1 MAVNKNSKAYQNLL
15 NSGYTDDQITQMH
28 GAVAWGQSAN
38 SVINSNSP
46 TNSYVNQGEGKY
58 VYNPTTWYYEN
69 TSKSSSEPTMYN
81 HHISYNENNKPIS
94 VTTTNLATG
103 ESAIK
108 AIDSAASKIAN
119 AKNAVTSSYVNQWAG
134 NYTYNPVSW
143 YYEKVTN
150 KGKDQDT
157 IYNSK
162 EDTNHYWVLYDKNK
176 TDPNATYSW
185 DTTNTTW
192 DIGTTTPM
200 ANQTASVDLTGGD
213 INQNMNKWGDFTAA
227 VNNKLQTAF
236 GMQDLNELKQKY
248 PDQYNSLIQSL
259 DAVAGTWN
267 ALDPSQR
274 GLLEWQL
281 QAILWTAVWAWS
293 DMSKLNVLESSI
305 MDKFRDPDR
314 VKADA
319 QNVIRLQTE
328 GLTTGEIAKQ
338 MRMSEDQVQ
347 QLILLANGLDSKAWE
362 YYELTDKA
370 AKDITE
376 PYDTQI
382 ERLEQE
388 KQIQLDRANRQIE
401 WMKQDFDTQIDRQKK
416 ANDIN
421 AHNADFISGQYWFW
435 FSKRGIEWLNYVQ
448 DQAQQIIDDMVKN
461 YDRNNQEMVDWVTDI
476 LRNWEWNNEDLLKAS
491 EDALTQAKN
500 AYTSNML
507 TIQQQYGTVWM
518 QAQQQLAQNVQNF
531 ITTAEN
537 IYDNA
542 LKRQQDN
549 LTNLITNFSNL
560 NALQYSNLTLRNA
573 QIQQFQNESM
583 DLNRN
588 QLQGLAQ
595 QLGMDSAS
603 FQDLVNYQAQAV
615 ANSLNGYLPWAWVQF
630 QSQIQNLL
638 NSWYTPNQAIS
649 SIMNSQAFK
658 DAQQTA
664 AWSGENWS
672 MNWGIMY
679 NKATWEY
686 IDLNWDEYWT
696 IGDNLYNK
704 RTGEIISG
712 KAPNGS
718 NYVTS
723 QVIDW
728 KEYWVTMKTIQWLQ
742 TFYSNHPTG
751 STWWQCGS
759 FVNDYLQSL
768 GLWRVFTDP
777 IDKKVAAI
785 NTPEWYQPQV
795 WDVVVMDSPNPKTKQ
810 YGHVAIITGINEDG
824 TFTTLE
830 SNKKWEWEVFTRT
843 AVDPKK
849 TKVYGYYHPD
859 GAGTVEGGA
868 SNIWNMSDYDKQT
881 AIATI
886 GRMVYWWSISNEES
900 KRIEDII
907 NKWDAMWKTE
917 TEIAYD
923 IAWWKNIN
931 PEYQS
936 VADKLA
942 DVMKKSTDWMSGF
955 DCRWIV
961 DLINKWDIAWAIQK
975 VENTMLE
982 NDAKAWNST
991 LWVWT
996 NSDAIHLI
1004 NSINKIKENISSYK
1018 NKGQAFGW
1026 WDALQNE
1033 IDTKVAGVWGEGSS
1047 RKLYN
1052 ETKSDFA
1059 NLFNE
1064 YRNSV
1069 FGSALTESEIK
1080 ESQKQ
1085 LPTMSDKLSVVDTKL
1100 NSFAQSILSQVNARR
1115 TQLWLPNLTME
1126 QLLNPEKRVELYWL
1140 GSSWRWLKGT
1150 VDLKW
1155 YWRS

>member
-1 MAVNKNSKAYQNLL
+1 MAINQKAYQSLL
-15 NSGYTDDQITQMH
+15 DYGYSDDQIMQMREE
-28 GAVAWGQSAN
+28 GKSWKSAKEIISSYTPQN
-38 SVINSNSP
+38 TSS
-46 TNSYVNQGEGKY
+46 NSYVNQGAGNY

-103 ESAIK
+103 ESVIK

-134 NYTYNPVSW
+134 SYTYNPVSW

-185 DTTNTTW
+185 EWKVGATW
-192 DIGTTTPM
+192 DIGTTTPV

-328 GLTTGEIAKQ
+328 GLTTGEIANQ

-382 ERLEQE
+382 ERLEQA

-507 TIQQQYGTVWM
+507 AIQQQYGTVWM
-518 QAQQQLAQNVQNF
+518 QAQQQLAENVQNF
-531 ITTAEN
+531 ITQAET

-542 LKRQQDN
+542 LNRQQQN

-742 TFYSNHPTG
+742 TFFSNHPTG
-751 STWWQCGS
+751 SKWGQCGS

-785 NTPEWYQPQV
+785 NTPKWYQPQV

-824 TFTTLE
+824 TFSTLE
-830 SNKKWEWEVFTRT
+830 SNKKWEWEVFTRN

-849 TKVYGYYHPD
+849 VKVYWYYHPD
-859 GAGTVEGGA
+859 GAWTVEWGSNVSNNYEWGYNPDLEFVFEQMAANDWKLDSTTQKNLIDKWYSLEDIGKQYNNYKSVRWTKWSSYTLPEWFVVSNPELFNQVSDKSKINNTIKAYSALKSTAEKLKALVLEYWTEIRPTKAKTNMQQYVRDIQLQAKELYNLWVLNWPDLELMESVIYNPTTKQAKWESFINWRSKQDIWDIMEEWINTVNEKAIIELENQWISTGSSVSSTGNGRWLTGTV
-868 SNIWNMSDYDKQT
+868 N
-881 AIATI
+881 
-886 GRMVYWWSISNEES
+886 
-900 KRIEDII
+900 
-907 NKWDAMWKTE
+907 
-917 TEIAYD
+917 
-923 IAWWKNIN
+923 
-931 PEYQS
+931 
-936 VADKLA
+936 
-942 DVMKKSTDWMSGF
+942 
-955 DCRWIV
+955 
-961 DLINKWDIAWAIQK
+961 
-975 VENTMLE
+975 
-982 NDAKAWNST
+982 
-991 LWVWT
+991 
-996 NSDAIHLI
+996 
-1004 NSINKIKENISSYK
+1004 
-1018 NKGQAFGW
+1018 
-1026 WDALQNE
+1026 LQ
-1033 IDTKVAGVWGEGSS
+1033 
-1047 RKLYN
+1047 
-1052 ETKSDFA
+1052 
-1059 NLFNE
+1059 
-1064 YRNSV
+1064 
-1069 FGSALTESEIK
+1069 
-1080 ESQKQ
+1080 
-1085 LPTMSDKLSVVDTKL
+1085 
-1100 NSFAQSILSQVNARR
+1100 
-1115 TQLWLPNLTME
+1115 
-1126 QLLNPEKRVELYWL
+1126 
-1140 GSSWRWLKGT
+1140 
-1150 VDLKW
+1150 W